1 MSARGLPGFLFSVLL
16 VAVLFAVSVSV
27 GPAGLRAPPPIGP
40 LDLIAWLRVYRSLA
54 AAGVG
59 ALLGLAGALIQY
71 SVSNPLAAPSILGLP
86 QGALVAAAAL
96 TLALGAPPPPGLG
109 LLVASLGALAAYWVT
124 MAIAY
129 RGGLSGAGL
138 VVAGIAVSSA
148 LTGLAGLLLILV
160 ESRIGILGAELLLG
174 TFAYATR
181 GDAVVAAVSSVVLVA
196 ASLPLLGRL
205 DLLSYGDEVAAAAG
219 VSPPLARLAATLLAA
234 AATAAA
240 IYVAGLVGFVGLIAP
255 AAARGLVGGHPARS
269 VPASAVLGAAVTLAA
284 DTAARLAAPLLS
296 LGELPAGTATS
307 LVGGIFLAYL
317 AARGAAGGE
326 PL

>member
-1 MSARGLPGFLFSVLL
+1 MARGFTGFLASALL
-16 VAVLFAVSVSV
+16 VALLFAASVSI
-27 GPAGLRAPPPIGP
+27 GPAGVRPPPPIGP
-40 LDLIAWLRVYRSLA
+40 LDLVALLRIYRSVA

-71 SVSNPLAAPSILGLP
+71 SVSNPLAAPSLLGLP
-86 QGALVAAAAL
+86 QGALVAAAGL
-96 TLALGAPPPPGLG
+96 TLALNAPPPPGLG

-124 MAIAY
+124 MAVAY
-129 RGGLSGAGL
+129 RGGLSGEGL

-148 LTGLAGLLLILV
+148 LTGLAGLLLMLV
-160 ESRIGILGAELLLG
+160 ESRLGILGAELLLG

-181 GDAVVAAVSSVVLVA
+181 SDALVAAVSAAALVA

-205 DLLSYGDEVAAAAG
+205 DLLSYGDEVASAAG

-269 VPASAVLGAAVTLAA
+269 VPVSAVLGAAVTLGA
-284 DTAARLAAPLLS
+284 DTAARLAAPALG

-307 LVGGIFLAYL
+307 LVGGLFLAYL
-317 AARGAAGGE
+317 AARGAASGAV
-326 PL
+326 